1 MPSSGLS
8 NDNGRS
14 LEFLI
19 TDSLARVKGC
29 KLSSRALN
37 DQSRDATTLIRI
49 NPKLKISFTKA
60 AGIVTPWLLTE
71 VGVNKSQT
79 FEVDRHSDSD
89 LGVVDIT
96 IKCASRSLGVSI
108 KHNHDALSHPRPY
121 SLADAM
127 GLAGM
132 NIETDHRSR
141 MDSATKRFRVAA
153 RGATTFPT
161 LPAGVKLK
169 LYQDACEECAKTVN
183 KASPN
188 RVAVSKLFE
197 FLVGSNFKK
206 VIVET
211 NHSSQT
217 LRSIAVSDYTKI
229 KTATSVKASVD
240 NRPRASSLLLTFD
253 NGWTIDMRIKNAST
267 RISSTGQVSLK
278 FDAQKKH
285 GAVPLAVK
293 LF

>member
-1 MPSSGLS
+1 MPSFGSS

-19 TDSLARVKGC
+19 TDSLIKVKGC
-29 KLSSRALN
+29 KPSSRALN
-37 DQSRDATTLIRI
+37 DQARDATTIKRI
-49 NPKLKISFTKA
+49 EPKLRNSFTKA
-60 AGIVTPWLLTE
+60 AGIVTPWILTE
-71 VGVNKSQT
+71 VGVSKSQA

-89 LGVVDIT
+89 PGVVDIT

-108 KHNHDALSHPRPY
+108 KHNHDALKHPRPY
-121 SLADAM
+121 SVADWM
-127 GLAGM
+127 GLANT
-132 NIETDHRSR
+132 NIEIDHRSR
-141 MDSATKRFRVAA
+141 MDTAIKQFRIAS
-153 RGATTFPT
+153 RGAITFPS
-161 LPAGVKLK
+161 LPAGAKLK
-169 LYQDACEECAKTVN
+169 LYQDTCAECAKTVN
-183 KASPN
+183 KASSNP
-188 RVAVSKLFE
+188 VAVANLFE

-211 NHSSQT
+211 NNTSHT
-217 LRSIAVSDYTKI
+217 LRSISVSDYTKI

-240 NRPRASSLLLTFD
+240 NRPQASSLILTFN

-267 RISSTGQVSLK
+267 RISPTGQVSLK

-285 GAVPLAVK
+285 GAVPPAVI